1 MRKETVFDGEPN
13 WVIDLCGKVDLYV
26 QDFGRVTVANHT
38 GNNFLNAKSVSDG
51 RDPQG
56 GLSTDLL

>member
-1 MRKETVFDGEPN
+1 MMRNETVFDGSQ
-13 WVIDLCGKVDLYV
+13 IGSRKVDPYI

-38 GNNFLNAKSVSDG
+38 GNIFLNAKSVSDG
-51 RDPQG
+51 HDPQG